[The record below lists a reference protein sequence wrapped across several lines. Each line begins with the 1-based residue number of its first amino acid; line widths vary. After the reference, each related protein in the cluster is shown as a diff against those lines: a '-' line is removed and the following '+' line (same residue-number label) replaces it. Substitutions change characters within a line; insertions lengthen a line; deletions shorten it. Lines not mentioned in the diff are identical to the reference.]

1 MTFTTTKL
9 VDERVLVRGTDVF
22 GTSGSTVLDS
32 SQWSEVN
39 SRKEFSQATDEF
51 DKAVA
56 DFFKPLTEAAEKVNK
71 KIEKQPDALSYV
83 VLSEAT
89 EGVQAKPAQLIKLTK
104 DSIILRII
112 EQGNTDRLAWVA
124 DELEVL
130 AVEDVPVG
138 LVPSASEVTQMG
150 AEATGIPLED

>member
-56 DFFKPLTEAAEKVNK
+56 EFFAPLTEAAEKINK
-71 KIEKQPDALSYV
+71 KVTKQPDALSYV

-130 AVEDVPVG
+130 AVEDVPVNV
-138 LVPSASEVTQMG
+138 VP
-150 AEATGIPLED
+150 AEADAQA